1 MIAFEQKLAEQMKDA
16 MRSKDQVRLDCLRA
30 MKSAL
35 KYKDVEKEQAG
46 VSEEEAIQ
54 IFQSMIK
61 QRKDS
66 ADQYEKFGRPE
77 DAAKERHEIAVIT
90 SFLPA
95 QLSEAEVKALVLEAI
110 QSSGAKGPGDMGK
123 VMKDLKP
130 KITGRADGKLVSE
143 LVKQSLSGS

>member
-1 MIAFEQKLAEQMKDA
+1 MIAFEQKLADGIKDA
-16 MRSKDQVRLDCLRA
+16 MRAKDQTRLDCLRA

-66 ADQYEKFGRPE
+66 ADQFEKFGRAD
-77 DAAKERHEIAVIT
+77 DAAKEKKEIEIIM
-90 SFLPA
+90 SFLPQ
-95 QLSEAEVKALVLEAI
+95 QLSESEVKTLIQEAI
-110 QSSGAKGPGDMGK
+110 KTSGAKAPGDMGK
-123 VMKDLKP
+123 VMKELKP
-130 KITGRADGKLVSE
+130 KITGRADAKVVSD
-143 LVKQSLSGS
+143 LVKQSLSA